1 MSRNSALILIVCAGA
16 LSGCAADYLN
26 HYDTVTLA
34 AGDTQ
39 KYNSLLQTVDP
50 LNPASRNTHIEG
62 DGTRAAAVAQAYK
75 YPPPPAAS
83 ASDHGQRRRVGRDK
97 AVN

>member
-1 MSRNSALILIVCAGA
+1 MILILCAGA

-26 HYDTVTLA
+26 NYDTVTLA

-50 LNPASRNTHIEG
+50 FNPASKNTRIEG
-62 DGTRAAAVAQAYK
+62 DGARAAGVAQRYK
-75 YPPPPAAS
+75 IPPPPPPAPS
-83 ASDHGQRRRVGRDK
+83 ITVNVG
-97 AVN
+97 NTN

>member
-1 MSRNSALILIVCAGA
+1 MSRNSALILVLCAGA

-26 HYDTVTLA
+26 NYDSVTLA

-50 LNPASRNTHIEG
+50 FNPAAKNTRIDG
-62 DGTRAAAVAQAYK
+62 DGARAAAVAQSYK
-75 YPPPPAAS
+75 FPPPPPPPPAITVN
-83 ASDHGQRRRVGRDK
+83 VGTPTST
-97 AVN
+97 N